1 MKKIIFLFCFS
12 ISVQIAF
19 AQIQNID
26 SLLPKI
32 ISEKDNDIRFDM
44 FADFFS
50 YTAESDPFSD
60 LKNAQ
65 KLLIQSQ
72 KNNDKIGEAFA
83 FSKSG
88 YNYRSL
94 GNTEKSLEDNLKAV
108 EIAQATGNEKLLVF
122 TKMNLS
128 YTYKDLANYPKT
140 ISLLMYVIENA
151 EKIKYYK
158 AQTWGY
164 SGLAVAFL
172 EMNKTDSALL
182 YAQRCYELCMQKQYF
197 DYFGYRLTNLGDVHG
212 KLGNTSLAIS
222 YYDMAIQ
229 EGIRTKSPKQLNW
242 VYTAKAK
249 FFNTVNQKDS
259 AILYAKKAVHV
270 VQQTAFSNYSLKPAK
285 LLLDIYKPI
294 NSDSALKYSEIY
306 RIANDSLY
314 STRAIQQT
322 QSMGFEDELRQQKFA
337 EEKIKAEKQ
346 RKQNIQYAL
355 LGFGII
361 SFLMLFLLLSRR
373 IITNTKV
380 IQFLGIVALLVIF
393 EFLNLLLHPFLER
406 VTHHNPVLMLLALVC
421 IAAIL
426 IPLHH
431 RLEKWATAKLVEKNK
446 QIRLAAAKKTIE
458 ELEDEKNLNN

>member
-1 MKKIIFLFCFS
+1 MKIIIFLFCVL
-12 ISVQIAF
+12 SVQTAF
-19 AQIQNID
+19 AQTQNID

-32 ISEKDNDIRFDM
+32 MSEKSNDTRFDM
-44 FADFFS
+44 LADFFA

-60 LKNAQ
+60 SKNSQ

-83 FSKSG
+83 FSKLG
-88 YNYRSL
+88 YNFRSL
-94 GNTEKSLEDNLKAV
+94 GNTEKSLENNLKAV
-108 EIAQATGNEKLLVF
+108 VIAQETGNEKLLVF

-140 ISLLMYVIENA
+140 ISLLKYVIENA

-164 SGLAVAFL
+164 SGLAVAYL

-197 DYFGYRLTNLGDVHG
+197 DYFGYRLTNLGDVHS
-212 KLGNTSLAIS
+212 KLGNASLAIS
-222 YYDMAIQ
+222 YYDMAIL

-249 FFNTVNQKDS
+249 FFNSANQKDS
-259 AILYAKKAVHV
+259 AILYAKKAVDI
-270 VQQTAFSNYSLKPAK
+270 VQHTAFSNYSLKPAK
-285 LLLDIYKPI
+285 LLLDIYKST

-314 STRAIQQT
+314 NAKAFQQT
-322 QSMGFEDELRQQKFA
+322 QAMSFEAELRQQKSA
-337 EEKIKAEKQ
+337 EEKINAEEQ

-355 LGFGII
+355 LAFAII
-361 SFLMLFLLLSRR
+361 SFIIIFLILSRSF
-373 IITNTKV
+373 ITNTKL
-380 IQFLGIVALLVIF
+380 IEFLGVIALLIVF

-406 VTHHNPVLMLLALVC
+406 VTHHSPVLMLLALVC
-421 IAAIL
+421 IAAL
-426 IPLHH
+426 LVPLHH
-431 RLEKWATAKLVEKNK
+431 RVEKWATAKLVEKNK
-446 QIRLAAAKKTIE
+446 QIRLAAAKKTIK
-458 ELEDEKNLNN
+458 ELGGESE